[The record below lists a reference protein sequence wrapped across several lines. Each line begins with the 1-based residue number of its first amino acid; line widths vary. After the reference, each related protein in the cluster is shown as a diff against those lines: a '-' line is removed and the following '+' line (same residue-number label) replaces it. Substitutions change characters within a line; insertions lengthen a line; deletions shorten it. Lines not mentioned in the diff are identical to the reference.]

1 MNRNNLVFDS
11 DAIMDQLADSDLGE
25 NFDNDNDW
33 HPSGEL
39 PSFSSDDED
48 EQEARVSTVASPSLS
63 NKWTRRQ
70 FIGKPMPTLISES
83 TFLSV
88 PLISFKFTYFK
99 YVTHYV
105 FTENHIDTETSKT
118 KEYTEMSCEQ
128 IDNVILDLLARNK
141 DKQITELIKTCSD
154 YRKLVSENTLKK
166 LFRSYSITGK
176 TDKVILL
183 QKYCS
188 VVDPNLYKLNGEFMH
203 YLAKAHCYKGN
214 SEKGLSILSHCYKK
228 YDGLRGFY
236 RIIFRE
242 LIQDSVLNRSE
253 ATLVIFKKYVLE
265 FSNKFD
271 DNYPLICFWYICW
284 SSTWFSDQML
294 ANELLESSEKLQNIV
309 RDKATTFSINI
320 LREYNDDAVLRL
332 LQSLLKYKMMSD
344 YVKVLQVLFGYKL
357 RNRDLRGCR
366 EIILNCEALGLSL
379 PADQQGQ
386 YIRLLIDNKL
396 PNEKPTPSKIVS
408 KDFKLR
414 F

>member
-1 MNRNNLVFDS
+1 MQATKLKILFHFFRTPYVTNTKNKISGLIPKACDNSTNLDTVTVDLFTNDLLQQQRTKFQQNNRLF
-11 DAIMDQLADSDLGE
+11 G
-25 NFDNDNDW
+25 DNDIKCY
-33 HPSGEL
+33 
-39 PSFSSDDED
+39 SSE
-48 EQEARVSTVASPSLS
+48 T
-63 NKWTRRQ
+63 
-70 FIGKPMPTLISES
+70 ES
-83 TFLSV
+83 
-88 PLISFKFTYFK
+88 
-99 YVTHYV
+99 
-105 FTENHIDTETSKT
+105 SKT
-118 KEYTEMSCEQ
+118 KEYAEMSSEQ
-128 IDNVILDLLARNK
+128 INNVILDLLARNK
-141 DKQITELIKTCSD
+141 DKQISELINTCSG
-154 YRKLVSENTLKK
+154 YRKLVSESTLKK
-166 LFRSYSITGK
+166 LFRTYSITGK

-188 VVDPNLYKLNGEFMH
+188 IVDPNLYKRNGEFMH

-228 YDGLRGFY
+228 YVGLRGFY

-265 FSNKFD
+265 FSNKLE

-294 ANELLESSEKLQNIV
+294 ANELLENSEKLQNIV
-309 RDKATTFSINI
+309 KDKATTFSINI

-332 LQSLLKYKMMSD
+332 LQSLLKYKMMSE

-379 PADQQGQ
+379 PANQQGQ

-396 PNEKPTPSKIVS
+396 TDEKPTPMKIVS
-408 KDFKLR
+408 KDFKLK